1 MYFYG
6 SFHILHTKSEGF
18 KLHYH
23 INRKYF
29 EGHL

>member
-6 SFHILHTKSEGF
+6 SLIILHTKSEGF
-18 KLHYH
+18 KLEYH

-29 EGHL
+29 EGPL